1 MHIRCKGGQPPLGEG
16 ATMNIEEHSQY
27 PDISIDRHVKS
38 RVVELGQS
46 LAGRHAIYLDVRFWL
61 LLRNALLAN
70 DNKTPIGK
78 LVELLRDAVRCG
90 KAFCPIS
97 ESVFLELLKQ
107 SDPSSRLRTA
117 KLIDEFSLGVSLLS
131 QRERVG
137 TELAH
142 FFYSSQNGAEV
153 HPLRHLVWT
162 KLPYVLGFLHPTET
176 AIDPTTL
183 LAIQKAFFDEMWTI
197 DLAKMIE
204 RLGSAPLPLDP
215 RLDHIADKLN
225 AGNAEHAG
233 EIKSFRQALTNEFS
247 GVADLCADTAAD
259 IMVEM
264 AVKQGH
270 AAPVR
275 NGDEWKR
282 TRQMCAN
289 VLFHGL
295 QAKPGLRHKL
305 PTLYI
310 EACLHAATR
319 WDKKRKLVGNDI
331 YDFSHASAAVAH
343 CEAFLTEGPLKALLG
358 LKHHGLANEFSC
370 RVASDIPEA
379 LDMVKDLAR

>member
-1 MHIRCKGGQPPLGEG
+1 
-16 ATMNIEEHSQY
+16 MNLEQHSQY
-27 PDISIDRHVKS
+27 PDISIDRHVKN

-46 LAGRHAIYLDVRFWL
+46 LAGRHAIYLDVCYWL
-61 LLRNALLAN
+61 LLRNALLA
-70 DNKTPIGK
+70 DDYETPIGK
-78 LVELLRDAVRCG
+78 LIGSLRDAVTSG
-90 KAFCPIS
+90 KVFCPNS

-117 KLIDEFSLGVSLLS
+117 KLIDELSLGVSLLS

-162 KLPYVLGFLHPTET
+162 KLPYVLGFLHPTEI
-176 AIDPTTL
+176 AIDPPTL
-183 LAIQKAFFDEMWTI
+183 LAIQKALFDEMWTI
-197 DLAKMIE
+197 DLTKMIE
-204 RLGSAPLPLDP
+204 RFDIAPLPLDP

-225 AGNAEHAG
+225 AGNAEHAD
-233 EIKSFRQALTNEFS
+233 EIKSFKQALTDEFS

-259 IMVEM
+259 VMVEM
-264 AVKQGH
+264 ALKQGH
-270 AAPVR
+270 AAPAR
-275 NGDEWKR
+275 NSDEWKR
-282 TRQMCAN
+282 MRQICAN
-289 VLFHGL
+289 LVFHGL

-331 YDFSHASAAVAH
+331 YDFNHASAAVAH
-343 CEAFLTEGPLKALLG
+343 CQAFFTEGPLKALLG
-358 LKHHGLANEFSC
+358 LKHHGLADDFSC
-370 RVASDIPEA
+370 RVASEVPEA
-379 LDMVKDLAR
+379 MDILNDLAR